1 MALKHDASTFS
12 PTTYA
17 TAVIGSGTIGSRIA
31 LMLASGGGEVR
42 LYDPNADQLEAAR
55 RYVEAELPRVVA
67 GRSGALPGRLVLS
80 RTLQAAVA
88 DTWMVVEAIP
98 ERLDLKRKMFG
109 DLDRLAPEDAILASN
124 SSSYPT
130 SQLIDAVS
138 RPGRVA
144 NTHYYGGLPEVNVV
158 EVMSCGKTTDEVI
171 ACLLERL
178 PAYGLLPFH
187 VLKESVGFIFNRIWA
202 AIKRESL
209 AVVAEGVSTPQVVD
223 QLFESVMGS
232 LGPFRRMDKVG
243 LDVVL
248 DIEEHY
254 AAIRPGIP
262 AEPRQLLKRYIEQG
276 RLGIKSGKGFYSDY
290 EGKGA
295 DPMNAMV
302 PIEGLENRCST

>member
-1 MALKHDASTFS
+1 MALKHDDLKFS
-12 PTTYA
+12 PTTHA
-17 TAVIGSGTIGSRIA
+17 TAVIGSGTLGSRIA
-31 LMLASGGGEVR
+31 LMLASSGGEVR
-42 LYDPNADQLEAAR
+42 LYDPNANQLEIAR
-55 RYVEAELPRVVA
+55 RYVEAELPRVVT
-67 GRSGALPGRLVLS
+67 GRSGALPGRLILS
-80 RTLQAAVA
+80 KTVQAAVA

-98 ERLDLKRKMFG
+98 ERLDPKRKMFG

-130 SQLIDAVS
+130 SQFIEVVS
-138 RPGRVA
+138 RPGRVV
-144 NTHYYGGLPEVNVV
+144 NTHYYRPPELNVV

-171 ACLLERL
+171 AHLFERL
-178 PAYGLLPFH
+178 PTYGLLPFH
-187 VLKESVGFIFNRIWA
+187 VLKESVGFIYNRIWA

-223 QLFESVMGS
+223 QLFQSVLGS
-232 LGPFRRMDKVG
+232 HDGPFRIMDKVG

-290 EGKGA
+290 EEKA
-295 DPMNAMV
+295 PT
-302 PIEGLENRCST
+302 R

>member
-1 MALKHDASTFS
+1 MALKHDDSTFS

-42 LYDPNADQLEAAR
+42 LYDPNADQLDAAR

-80 RTLQAAVA
+80 RTLQAGVA

-171 ACLLERL
+171 ARLFERL
-178 PAYGLLPFH
+178 PAYGLLPFD

-209 AVVAEGVSTPQVVD
+209 AVVPEGVSTPQVVD

-290 EGKGA
+290 EEKA
-295 DPMNAMV
+295 PT
-302 PIEGLENRCST
+302 R

>member
-1 MALKHDASTFS
+1 MDLKHEPLTFS
-12 PTTYA
+12 PATHA
-17 TAVIGSGTIGSRIA
+17 TAVIGSGTLGSRIA
-31 LMLASGGGEVR
+31 LMLASSGGEVR
-42 LYDPNADQLEAAR
+42 LYDPNADQLGVAR

-67 GRSGALPGRLVLS
+67 GRSGAVPGRLIFSETVH
-80 RTLQAAVA
+80 AAVA

-138 RPGRVA
+138 RPGRVV

-171 ACLLERL
+171 TRLFERL
-178 PAYGLLPFH
+178 PTYGLLPVH
-187 VLKESVGFIFNRIWA
+187 VRKESVGFIFNRIWA

-209 AVVAEGVSTPQVVD
+209 AVVAEGVSTPEVVD
-223 QLFESVMGS
+223 QLFQSILGS
-232 LGPFRRMDKVG
+232 NIGPFRLMDKVG

-248 DIEEHY
+248 DIEENY

-290 EGKGA
+290 EEKA
-295 DPMNAMV
+295 PS
-302 PIEGLENRCST
+302 R

>member
-1 MALKHDASTFS
+1 MALKRDNLTFS
-12 PTTYA
+12 PTTRP
-17 TAVIGSGTIGSRIA
+17 TAVIGSGTLGSRIA
-31 LMLASGGGEVR
+31 LMLASSGGEVR
-42 LYDPNADQLEAAR
+42 LYDPNADQLEVAR

-67 GRSGALPGRLVLS
+67 GRSGALPGRLILS
-80 RTLQAAVA
+80 ETVQAAVA

-98 ERLDLKRKMFG
+98 ERLDPKRKMFG

-130 SQLIDAVS
+130 SQFIDAVS

-171 ACLLERL
+171 ARLFERL

-223 QLFESVMGS
+223 QLYQRVMGS
-232 LGPFRRMDKVG
+232 LGPFRSMDKVG

-290 EGKGA
+290 GEEA
-295 DPMNAMV
+295 PT
-302 PIEGLENRCST
+302 R

>member
-1 MALKHDASTFS
+1 MALKHDALTFS
-12 PTTYA
+12 PKTHA
-17 TAVIGSGTIGSRIA
+17 TAVIGSGTLGSRIA
-31 LMLASGGGEVR
+31 LMLASSGGEVR
-42 LYDPNADQLEAAR
+42 LYDPNADQLEVAR

-80 RTLQAAVA
+80 ETVQAAVA

-98 ERLDLKRKMFG
+98 ERLDLKREMFG
-109 DLDRLAPEDAILASN
+109 ELDRLAPEDAILASN

-130 SQLIDAVS
+130 RQLIDAVS
-138 RPGRVA
+138 RPGRVV

-171 ACLLERL
+171 ARLFERL

-223 QLFESVMGS
+223 QLYQRVMGS

-262 AEPRQLLKRYIEQG
+262 AEPRQLLKRYVEQG
-276 RLGIKSGKGFYSDY
+276 HLGIKSGKGFYSDY
-290 EGKGA
+290 EEKA
-295 DPMNAMV
+295 PS
-302 PIEGLENRCST
+302 R

>member
-1 MALKHDASTFS
+1 MALKHDDLTFS
-12 PTTYA
+12 PTTRP
-17 TAVIGSGTIGSRIA
+17 TAVIGSGTLGSRIA
-31 LMLASGGGEVR
+31 LMLASSGGEVR
-42 LYDPNADQLEAAR
+42 LYDPNADQLEVAR

-80 RTLQAAVA
+80 ETVQAAVA

-130 SQLIDAVS
+130 SQFIDAVS
-138 RPGRVA
+138 RSGRVA

-171 ACLLERL
+171 ARLFERL

-223 QLFESVMGS
+223 QLFQSVMGS

-262 AEPRQLLKRYIEQG
+262 AEPRQLLKGYIEQG

-290 EGKGA
+290 EEKA
-295 DPMNAMV
+295 PS
-302 PIEGLENRCST
+302 R

>member
-1 MALKHDASTFS
+1 MALKHDDSTFS
-12 PTTYA
+12 PTTCA

-31 LMLASGGGEVR
+31 LMLASSGGEVR
-42 LYDPNADQLEAAR
+42 LYDPNADQLEVAR

-67 GRSGALPGRLVLS
+67 GRSGDLPGRLVLS
-80 RTLQAAVA
+80 RTVQAAVA

-130 SQLIDAVS
+130 SQFIDAVS
-138 RPGRVA
+138 RPDRVA

-171 ACLLERL
+171 ARLFERL

-187 VLKESVGFIFNRIWA
+187 VIKESVGFIFNRIWA

-223 QLFESVMGS
+223 QLYQSVMGS
-232 LGPFRRMDKVG
+232 LGPFRSMDKVG

-254 AAIRPGIP
+254 AAVRPGIP

-290 EGKGA
+290 EEKA
-295 DPMNAMV
+295 PT
-302 PIEGLENRCST
+302 R

>member
-1 MALKHDASTFS
+1 MIRTPISWRPPDATSRQNCLGLWRGGPELFQVVWFS
-12 PTTYA
+12 
-17 TAVIGSGTIGSRIA
+17 R
-31 LMLASGGGEVR
+31 E
-42 LYDPNADQLEAAR
+42 
-55 RYVEAELPRVVA
+55 
-67 GRSGALPGRLVLS
+67 
-80 RTLQAAVA
+80 TLQAAVA

-144 NTHYYGGLPEVNVV
+144 NTHYYGGLPAVNVV

-171 ACLLERL
+171 ARLLERL

-187 VLKESVGFIFNRIWA
+187 LLKESVGFIFNRIWA

-209 AVVAEGVSTPQVVD
+209 AVVAEGISTPQVVD

-290 EGKGA
+290 EEKA
-295 DPMNAMV
+295 PT
-302 PIEGLENRCST
+302 R

>member
-1 MALKHDASTFS
+1 MALKHDDLTFS
-12 PTTYA
+12 PTTRP
-17 TAVIGSGTIGSRIA
+17 TAVIGSGTLGSRIA
-31 LMLASGGGEVR
+31 LMLASSGGEVR
-42 LYDPNADQLEAAR
+42 LYDLNADQLEVAR

-67 GRSGALPGRLVLS
+67 GRSGALQGRLVRS
-80 RTLQAAVA
+80 RTVQAAVA

-98 ERLDLKRKMFG
+98 ERLDLKRKVFG

-138 RPGRVA
+138 RPSRVA
-144 NTHYYGGLPEVNVV
+144 NTHHSGGLPEVNVV

-171 ACLLERL
+171 ARLFERL

-209 AVVAEGVSTPQVVD
+209 AVVADGVSTPEVVD
-223 QLFESVMGS
+223 QLFQSILGS
-232 LGPFRRMDKVG
+232 REAPFRLMDKVG

-248 DIEEHY
+248 AIEEHY
-254 AAIRPGIP
+254 AAVRPGIP

-290 EGKGA
+290 EEK
-295 DPMNAMV
+295 V
-302 PIEGLENRCST
+302 PTR

>member
-1 MALKHDASTFS
+1 MEQHDPLTFS
-12 PTTYA
+12 PTTHA
-17 TAVIGSGTIGSRIA
+17 TAVIGSGTMGSRIA
-31 LMLASGGGEVR
+31 LMLASSGGEVR
-42 LYDPNADQLEAAR
+42 LYDPNADQLEVAR

-67 GRSGALPGRLVLS
+67 GRSGGLLGRLVLS
-80 RTLQAAVA
+80 RTVQAAVA

-98 ERLDLKRKMFG
+98 ERLDLKRKVFG

-130 SQLIDAVS
+130 SQFIDAVS

-171 ACLLERL
+171 ARLFERL

-223 QLFESVMGS
+223 QLFQSIMGS

-262 AEPRQLLKRYIEQG
+262 AEPRQLLKRYVEQG
-276 RLGIKSGKGFYSDY
+276 HLGIKSGKGFYSDY
-290 EGKGA
+290 EEKA
-295 DPMNAMV
+295 
-302 PIEGLENRCST
+302 PIR

>member
-1 MALKHDASTFS
+1 MALKHDDLTFS
-12 PTTYA
+12 PTTQA
-17 TAVIGSGTIGSRIA
+17 TAVIGSGTLGSRIA
-31 LMLASGGGEVR
+31 LMLASSGGEVR
-42 LYDPNADQLEAAR
+42 LYDLDADQLEIAR

-67 GRSGALPGRLVLS
+67 GRSRALPGRLVLS
-80 RTLQAAVA
+80 RTVQAAVA

-98 ERLDLKRKMFG
+98 ERLDLKKKLFG

-130 SQLIDAVS
+130 SQFIDAVS
-138 RPGRVA
+138 HPGRVA
-144 NTHYYGGLPEVNVV
+144 NTHYYSPPEVNVV

-171 ACLLERL
+171 ASLFERL
-178 PAYGLLPFH
+178 PAYGFQPFH
-187 VLKESVGFIFNRIWA
+187 VLKESVGFIYNRIWA

-223 QLFESVMGS
+223 QLFQSVLGS

-262 AEPRQLLKRYIEQG
+262 AEPHQLLKRYIERG
-276 RLGIKSGKGFYSDY
+276 HLGIKSGKGFYSDY
-290 EGKGA
+290 EEKA
-295 DPMNAMV
+295 PT
-302 PIEGLENRCST
+302 R

>member
-1 MALKHDASTFS
+1 MAIRHDDLTFS
-12 PTTYA
+12 PTTHA
-17 TAVIGSGTIGSRIA
+17 TAVIGSGTLGSRIA
-31 LMLASGGGEVR
+31 LMLASSGGEVR

-67 GRSGALPGRLVLS
+67 GRSGALPGRLILS
-80 RTLQAAVA
+80 KTVQAAVA

-98 ERLDLKRKMFG
+98 ERLDPKRKMFG

-130 SQLIDAVS
+130 SQFIDAVS
-138 RPGRVA
+138 RPGRVV
-144 NTHYYGGLPEVNVV
+144 NTHYYRPPELNVV

-171 ACLLERL
+171 ARLFERL

-223 QLFESVMGS
+223 QLYQRVTGS
-232 LGPFRRMDKVG
+232 LGPFRSMDKVG

-262 AEPRQLLKRYIEQG
+262 VEPRQLLKRYIEQG

-290 EGKGA
+290 EEK
-295 DPMNAMV
+295 P
-302 PIEGLENRCST
+302 PTR

>member
-1 MALKHDASTFS
+1 M
-12 PTTYA
+12 
-17 TAVIGSGTIGSRIA
+17 GSRIA
-31 LMLASGGGEVR
+31 LMLASSGGEVR
-42 LYDPNADQLEAAR
+42 LYDPNADQLEVAR

-80 RTLQAAVA
+80 RTVQAAVA

-98 ERLDLKRKMFG
+98 ERLDLKTKVFG

-130 SQLIDAVS
+130 SQFIDAVS

-158 EVMSCGKTTDEVI
+158 EVMSCRKTTDEVI
-171 ACLLERL
+171 ARLFERL

-187 VLKESVGFIFNRIWA
+187 VIKESVGFIYNRIWA
-202 AIKRESL
+202 AIKREAL

-223 QLFESVMGS
+223 QLFQSILGS
-232 LGPFRRMDKVG
+232 HDGPFRIMDKVG

-262 AEPRQLLKRYIEQG
+262 VEPRQLLKRYIEQG

-290 EGKGA
+290 EEEA
-295 DPMNAMV
+295 PV
-302 PIEGLENRCST
+302 R

>member
-1 MALKHDASTFS
+1 MALKHDGSTFS
-12 PTTYA
+12 PTTHA
-17 TAVIGSGTIGSRIA
+17 TAVIGSGTLGARIA

-42 LYDPNADQLEAAR
+42 LYDPNANQLEVAR
-55 RYVEAELPRVVA
+55 RYIEAELPRVVA
-67 GRSGALPGRLVLS
+67 GRSEALPGSLVFS
-80 RTLQAAVA
+80 RTVQAAVA

-130 SQLIDAVS
+130 SQFIDDVS

-144 NTHYYGGLPEVNVV
+144 NTHYYRPPEVNVV

-171 ACLLERL
+171 ARLFERL
-178 PAYGLLPFH
+178 PIYGFVPFH
-187 VLKESVGFIFNRIWA
+187 VLKESVGFIYNRIWA

-209 AVVAEGVSTPQVVD
+209 AVVAEGVSTPQDVD
-223 QLFESVMGS
+223 LLFQSVLGS

-290 EGKGA
+290 EEK
-295 DPMNAMV
+295 V
-302 PIEGLENRCST
+302 PTR

>member
-1 MALKHDASTFS
+1 MALKHDDSTFS
-12 PTTYA
+12 TTTYA
-17 TAVIGSGTIGSRIA
+17 TAVIGSGTIGSRIT

-42 LYDPNADQLEAAR
+42 LYDPNANQLEVAR

-67 GRSGALPGRLVLS
+67 GRPGALPGRLVLS
-80 RTLQAAVA
+80 KTVQAAVA

-138 RPGRVA
+138 RPGRVV

-171 ACLLERL
+171 ARLFERL

-209 AVVAEGVSTPQVVD
+209 AVVAEGVSTPEVVD
-223 QLFESVMGS
+223 QLFQSIMGS

-254 AAIRPGIP
+254 AATRPGIP

-290 EGKGA
+290 EEKA
-295 DPMNAMV
+295 PT
-302 PIEGLENRCST
+302 R

>member
-1 MALKHDASTFS
+1 M
-12 PTTYA
+12 
-17 TAVIGSGTIGSRIA
+17 GSRIA
-31 LMLASGGGEVR
+31 LMLTSSGGEVR
-42 LYDPNADQLEAAR
+42 LYDPNADQLEVAR

-80 RTLQAAVA
+80 STVQAAVA
-88 DTWMVVEAIP
+88 DSWMVVEAIP
-98 ERLDLKRKMFG
+98 ERLDLKRKVFG

-124 SSSYPT
+124 SSSYQT

-171 ACLLERL
+171 ARLFERL

-187 VLKESVGFIFNRIWA
+187 VLKESMGFIFNRIWA

-223 QLFESVMGS
+223 ELYQRVMGVP
-232 LGPFRRMDKVG
+232 GPFRSMDKVG

-248 DIEEHY
+248 DIEENY
-254 AAIRPGIP
+254 AAVRPGIP
-262 AEPRQLLKRYIEQG
+262 AEPRQLLKRYVEQG
-276 RLGIKSGKGFYSDY
+276 HLGLKSGKGFYSDY
-290 EGKGA
+290 EEKA
-295 DPMNAMV
+295 PT
-302 PIEGLENRCST
+302 R

>member
-1 MALKHDASTFS
+1 MALKHNDLTFS
-12 PTTYA
+12 PTTHA
-17 TAVIGSGTIGSRIA
+17 TAVMGSGTMGSRIA
-31 LMLASGGGEVR
+31 LMLASSGGEVR
-42 LYDPNADQLEAAR
+42 LYDPNADQLEVAR

-80 RTLQAAVA
+80 ETVQAAVA

-98 ERLDLKRKMFG
+98 ERLDLKGKMFG

-138 RPGRVA
+138 RPGRVV

-158 EVMSCGKTTDEVI
+158 EVMSCGKTTDEVM
-171 ACLLERL
+171 ARLFERL

-187 VLKESVGFIFNRIWA
+187 VLKESVGFIYNRIWA

-223 QLFESVMGS
+223 QLFQSVLGS
-232 LGPFRRMDKVG
+232 RDGPFRRMDKVG

-254 AAIRPGIP
+254 AAVRPGIP
-262 AEPRQLLKRYIEQG
+262 AEPRQLLKGYVEQG

-290 EGKGA
+290 EEKA
-295 DPMNAMV
+295 P
-302 PIEGLENRCST
+302 RR